1 MILFAML
8 LRMEALDVVQ
18 ETVEDHLFNMM
29 VIMQHCLSMG
39 YCNECNDTYPNANGR
54 VTNVLEWILENAPEA
69 AYDAQCQDQDEP

>member
-1 MILFAML
+1 
-8 LRMEALDVVQ
+8 
-18 ETVEDHLFNMM
+18 MM